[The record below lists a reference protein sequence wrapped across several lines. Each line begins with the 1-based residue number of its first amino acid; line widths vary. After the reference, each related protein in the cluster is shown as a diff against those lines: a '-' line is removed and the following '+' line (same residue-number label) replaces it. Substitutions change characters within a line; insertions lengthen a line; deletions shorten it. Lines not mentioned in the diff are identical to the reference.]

1 MGMQVWRKIPFGMV
15 SDGLTANCEKMLIL
29 PRYLS
34 SFLRATMTDKLHS
47 PFYAHLS
54 RLRFIKRWGLM
65 RNAVEEDVAQHSW
78 EVAVLAHALAVI
90 ARDVFGKTVDPN
102 AVATRALF
110 HDATEAIT
118 GDLPTPVKY
127 SPAMRH
133 ATANLEDEVSKEMV
147 ALLPEA
153 LRPALTPMIDH
164 HEWPALDAQLVK
176 SADRLA
182 AWLKCRAELRYGNR
196 EFEQAEQQVKSKI
209 MEHQTDEVRYFLQHF
224 GPAYDLTLDSLMR
237 GEG

>member
-1 MGMQVWRKIPFGMV
+1 
-15 SDGLTANCEKMLIL
+15 
-29 PRYLS
+29 
-34 SFLRATMTDKLHS
+34 
-47 PFYAHLS
+47 
-54 RLRFIKRWGLM
+54 M

-90 ARDVFGKTVDPN
+90 SRDVFGQNVDPN

-133 ATANLEDEVSKEMV
+133 ATAHLEDEVSQEMV

-153 LRPALTPMIDH
+153 LRPAIRPLIDH
-164 HEWPALDAQLVK
+164 HDWPEAEARLVK

-196 EFEQAEQQVKSKI
+196 EFEQAAQQVRAKI
-209 MEHQTDEVRYFLQHF
+209 DEHMTQEVEYFLKAF
-224 GPAYDLTLDSLMR
+224 GSAYELTLDSLMQ
-237 GEG
+237 GEA

>member
-1 MGMQVWRKIPFGMV
+1 MPQSVA
-15 SDGLTANCEKMLIL
+15 S
-29 PRYLS
+29 
-34 SFLRATMTDKLHS
+34 HS

-78 EVAVLAHALAVI
+78 EVAILAHALAVI
-90 ARDVFGKTVDPN
+90 ARDVLGKPVDPN
-102 AVATRALF
+102 SVATRALF

-133 ATANLEDEVSKEMV
+133 ATANLEGEVCEEMLR
-147 ALLPEA
+147 LLPESV
-153 LRPALTPMIDH
+153 RPALRAAMDH
-164 HEWPALDAQLVK
+164 HEWPSEEARLIK

-182 AWLKCRAELRYGNR
+182 AWLKCRAELRYGNT
-196 EFEQAEQQVKSKI
+196 EFAQAATQVRAKI
-209 MEHQTDEVRYFLQHF
+209 DEHMTPEVAYFLETF
-224 GPAYDLTLDSLMR
+224 GSAYELTLDSLMQ
-237 GEG
+237 GE

>member
-1 MGMQVWRKIPFGMV
+1 MPDK
-15 SDGLTANCEKMLIL
+15 
-29 PRYLS
+29 S
-34 SFLRATMTDKLHS
+34 SAPS

-90 ARDVFGKTVDPN
+90 SRDVFGQNVDPN
-102 AVATRALF
+102 SVATRALF

-133 ATANLEDEVSKEMV
+133 ATAHLEDEVSQEMV

-153 LRPALTPMIDH
+153 LRPAIRPLIDH
-164 HEWPALDAQLVK
+164 HDWPEAEARLVK

-196 EFEQAEQQVKSKI
+196 EFEQAAQQVRSKI
-209 MEHQTDEVRYFLQHF
+209 DEHMTPEVEYFLKAF
-224 GPAYDLTLDSLMR
+224 GSAYELTLDSLMQ
-237 GEG
+237 GEA

>member
-1 MGMQVWRKIPFGMV
+1 MPDK
-15 SDGLTANCEKMLIL
+15 
-29 PRYLS
+29 S
-34 SFLRATMTDKLHS
+34 SAPS

-90 ARDVFGKTVDPN
+90 SRDVFGQNVDPN
-102 AVATRALF
+102 SVATRALF

-133 ATANLEDEVSKEMV
+133 ATAHLEDEVSQEMV

-153 LRPALTPMIDH
+153 LRPAIRPLIDH
-164 HEWPALDAQLVK
+164 HDWPEAEARLVK

-196 EFEQAEQQVKSKI
+196 EFEQAAQQVRAKI
-209 MEHQTDEVRYFLQHF
+209 DEHMTPEVEYFLKAF
-224 GPAYDLTLDSLMR
+224 GSAYELTLDSLMQ
-237 GEG
+237 GEA

>member
-1 MGMQVWRKIPFGMV
+1 MP
-15 SDGLTANCEKMLIL
+15 
-29 PRYLS
+29 S
-34 SFLRATMTDKLHS
+34 SHPGQS

-90 ARDVFGKTVDPN
+90 ARDVLGKHSIDPN

-133 ATANLEDEVSKEMV
+133 ATANLEGEVCEEMLS
-147 ALLPEA
+147 LLPPA
-153 LRPALTPMIDH
+153 VRPALRAVMDH
-164 HEWPALDAQLVK
+164 HEWPDEEARLVK
-176 SADRLA
+176 AADRLA
-182 AWLKCRAELRYGNR
+182 AWLKCRAELRYGNK
-196 EFEQAEQQVKSKI
+196 EFEQAALQVRAKI
-209 MEHQTDEVRYFLQHF
+209 DEHMSPEVQYFLEAF
-224 GPAYDLTLDSLMR
+224 GGAYELTLDSLMQ
-237 GEG
+237 GD

>member
-1 MGMQVWRKIPFGMV
+1 MAASPTPP
-15 SDGLTANCEKMLIL
+15 SPT
-29 PRYLS
+29 
-34 SFLRATMTDKLHS
+34 HS

-78 EVAVLAHALAVI
+78 DVAVLAHALAVI
-90 ARDVFGKTVDPN
+90 SRDVFGQAIDPN

-133 ATANLEDEVSKEMV
+133 ASGNLEGEVCNEMLNLLPP
-147 ALLPEA
+147 ALLPA
-153 LRPALTPMIDH
+153 LRSAMDH
-164 HEWPALDAQLVK
+164 HEWPPEEARLIKA
-176 SADRLA
+176 ADRLA

-196 EFEQAEQQVKSKI
+196 EFEQATQQVRGKI
-209 MEHQTDEVRYFLQHF
+209 EEHMSPEVRYFLDTF
-224 GPAYDLTLDSLMR
+224 GPAFELTLDSLMQ
-237 GEG
+237 GA

>member
-1 MGMQVWRKIPFGMV
+1 MPAQP
-15 SDGLTANCEKMLIL
+15 A
-29 PRYLS
+29 
-34 SFLRATMTDKLHS
+34 HS

-90 ARDVFGKTVDPN
+90 SRDVFGKSVDPN

-133 ATANLEDEVSKEMV
+133 ATANLEGEVCAEMLN
-147 ALLPEA
+147 LLPEA
-153 LRPALTPMIDH
+153 VRPAMAPLLDH
-164 HEWPALDAQLVK
+164 HEWPEQEARLVK
-176 SADRLA
+176 AADRLA

-196 EFEQAEQQVKSKI
+196 EFEQAAAQVRAKI
-209 MEHQTDEVRYFLQHF
+209 DETMIPELKYFLDTF
-224 GPAYDLTLDSLMR
+224 GPGYEMTLDSLMQ
-237 GEG
+237 GE

>member
-1 MGMQVWRKIPFGMV
+1 MSESPV
-15 SDGLTANCEKMLIL
+15 T
-29 PRYLS
+29 
-34 SFLRATMTDKLHS
+34 HS

-65 RNAVEEDVAQHSW
+65 RNAVDEDVAQHSW

-90 ARDVFGKTVDPN
+90 SRDVFGRPIDPN
-102 AVATRALF
+102 SVATRALF

-133 ATANLEDEVSKEMV
+133 ATLNLESQVCNEMLS
-147 ALLPEA
+147 LLPSAVQPA
-153 LRPALTPMIDH
+153 LRSAMDDQQ
-164 HEWPALDAQLVK
+164 WPGEEARLIK

-196 EFEQAEQQVKSKI
+196 EFEQATEQVRSKI
-209 MEHQTDEVRYFLQHF
+209 DEHMSDEVRYFLDTF
-224 GPAYDLTLDSLMR
+224 GAAYDLTLDSLMK
-237 GEG
+237 GA

>member
-1 MGMQVWRKIPFGMV
+1 MPQPHD
-15 SDGLTANCEKMLIL
+15 S
-29 PRYLS
+29 
-34 SFLRATMTDKLHS
+34 HS

-90 ARDVFGKTVDPN
+90 SRDVLGKPVDPN

-133 ATANLEDEVSKEMV
+133 ATGDLEGEVCNEMLG
-147 ALLPEA
+147 LLPAA
-153 LRPALTPMIDH
+153 LKPALQSAMDH
-164 HEWPALDAQLVK
+164 HEWPAEEARLVK
-176 SADRLA
+176 AADRLA

-196 EFEQAEQQVKSKI
+196 EFEQAAQQVGAKI
-209 MEHQTDEVRYFLQHF
+209 DEHMVPEVRYFLDTF
-224 GPAYDLTLDSLMR
+224 GPAFELTLDSLMR
-237 GEG
+237 GE

>member
-1 MGMQVWRKIPFGMV
+1 MP
-15 SDGLTANCEKMLIL
+15 EK
-29 PRYLS
+29 S
-34 SFLRATMTDKLHS
+34 SAPS

-90 ARDVFGKTVDPN
+90 SRDVFGQNVDPN

-133 ATANLEDEVSKEMV
+133 ATAHLEDEVSQEMV

-153 LRPALTPMIDH
+153 LRPAIRPLIDH
-164 HEWPALDAQLVK
+164 HDWPEAEARLVK

-196 EFEQAEQQVKSKI
+196 EFEQAAQQVRAKI
-209 MEHQTDEVRYFLQHF
+209 DEHMTQEVEYFLKAF
-224 GPAYDLTLDSLMR
+224 GSAYELTLDSLMQ
-237 GEG
+237 GEA

>member
-1 MGMQVWRKIPFGMV
+1 MPDK
-15 SDGLTANCEKMLIL
+15 
-29 PRYLS
+29 S
-34 SFLRATMTDKLHS
+34 SAPS

-90 ARDVFGKTVDPN
+90 SRDVFGQNVDPN

-133 ATANLEDEVSKEMV
+133 ATAHLEDEVSQEMV

-153 LRPALTPMIDH
+153 LRPAIRPLIDH
-164 HEWPALDAQLVK
+164 HDWPEAEARLVK

-196 EFEQAEQQVKSKI
+196 EFEQAAQQVRAKI
-209 MEHQTDEVRYFLQHF
+209 DEHMTQEVEYFLKAF
-224 GPAYDLTLDSLMR
+224 GSAYELTLDSLMQ
-237 GEG
+237 GEA

>member
-1 MGMQVWRKIPFGMV
+1 MPDK
-15 SDGLTANCEKMLIL
+15 
-29 PRYLS
+29 S
-34 SFLRATMTDKLHS
+34 SAPS

-90 ARDVFGKTVDPN
+90 SRDVFGQNVDPN

-133 ATANLEDEVSKEMV
+133 ATAHLEDEVSQEMV

-153 LRPALTPMIDH
+153 LRPAIRPLIDH
-164 HEWPALDAQLVK
+164 HDWPEAEARLVK

-196 EFEQAEQQVKSKI
+196 EFEQAAQQVRSKI
-209 MEHQTDEVRYFLQHF
+209 DEHMTPEVEYFLKAF
-224 GPAYDLTLDSLMR
+224 GSAYELTLDSLMQ
-237 GEG
+237 GDA

>member
-1 MGMQVWRKIPFGMV
+1 M
-15 SDGLTANCEKMLIL
+15 SDDDRGAA
-29 PRYLS
+29 PG
-34 SFLRATMTDKLHS
+34 ATEPS

-54 RLRFIKRWGLM
+54 RPRFIKRWGLM

-78 EVAVLAHALAVI
+78 DVAVLAHALAVI
-90 ARDVFGKTVDPN
+90 SRDVFQQPVDPN

-133 ATANLEDEVSKEMV
+133 ATANLEGEVCEEMLGLLPP
-147 ALLPEA
+147 ALLPA
-153 LRPALTPMIDH
+153 LRPVMDH
-164 HEWPALDAQLVK
+164 HDWPPEEARLVK

-182 AWLKCRAELRYGNR
+182 AWLKCRAELRYGNT
-196 EFEQAEQQVKSKI
+196 EFAQAEQQVRGKLD
-209 MEHQTDEVRYFLQHF
+209 EHMTPELRYFLDTF
-224 GPAYDLTLDSLMR
+224 GGAFELTLDSLMQ
-237 GEG
+237 GE

>member
-1 MGMQVWRKIPFGMV
+1 MV
-15 SDGLTANCEKMLIL
+15 ARPSLHAAADFMPQTAA
-29 PRYLS
+29 P
-34 SFLRATMTDKLHS
+34 HS

-78 EVAVLAHALAVI
+78 EVAVIAHALAVI
-90 ARDVFGKTVDPN
+90 ARDVLGKSIDPN

-133 ATANLEDEVSKEMV
+133 ATQNLESEVCEEMLR
-147 ALLPEA
+147 LLPQA
-153 LRPALTPMIDH
+153 VRPALKSAMDH
-164 HEWPALDAQLVK
+164 HEWPSEEARLIK

-182 AWLKCRAELRYGNR
+182 AWLKCRAELRYGNK
-196 EFEQAEQQVKSKI
+196 EFEQATVQVKSKI
-209 MEHQTDEVRYFLQHF
+209 DEHMTPEVQYFLDAF
-224 GPAYDLTLDSLMR
+224 GSAYELTLDSLMQ
-237 GEG
+237 GE

>member
-1 MGMQVWRKIPFGMV
+1 MPSQDF
-15 SDGLTANCEKMLIL
+15 A
-29 PRYLS
+29 
-34 SFLRATMTDKLHS
+34 HS

-90 ARDVFGKTVDPN
+90 SRDVLGQAVDPQ
-102 AVATRALF
+102 AVATKALF
-110 HDATEAIT
+110 HDASEAIT

-133 ATANLEDEVSKEMV
+133 ATAHLEDEVSQEMV
-147 ALLPEA
+147 ALLPQA
-153 LRPALTPMIDH
+153 LRPALSGLIDH
-164 HEWPALDAQLVK
+164 HQWPEHEARLVK

-196 EFEQAEQQVKSKI
+196 EFEQAEQQVKGKI
-209 MEHQTDEVRYFLQHF
+209 EQHMTPEVEYFLKTF
-224 GPAYDLTLDSLMR
+224 GQAYDLTLDSLMQ
-237 GEG
+237 GEA

>member
-1 MGMQVWRKIPFGMV
+1 MPQSVA
-15 SDGLTANCEKMLIL
+15 S
-29 PRYLS
+29 
-34 SFLRATMTDKLHS
+34 HS

-78 EVAVLAHALAVI
+78 EVSILAHALAVI
-90 ARDVFGKTVDPN
+90 ARDVLGKSVDPN
-102 AVATRALF
+102 SVATRALF

-133 ATANLEDEVSKEMV
+133 ATVNLEGEVCEEMLR
-147 ALLPEA
+147 LLPEA
-153 LRPALTPMIDH
+153 VRPALRSAMDH
-164 HEWPALDAQLVK
+164 HEWPDEEARLIK

-182 AWLKCRAELRYGNR
+182 AWLKCRAELRYGNM
-196 EFEQAEQQVKSKI
+196 EFTQAATQVRAKI
-209 MEHQTDEVRYFLQHF
+209 DEHMTPEVAYFLETF
-224 GPAYDLTLDSLMR
+224 GAAYELTLDSLMQ
-237 GEG
+237 GE

>member
-1 MGMQVWRKIPFGMV
+1 MP
-15 SDGLTANCEKMLIL
+15 DL
-29 PRYLS
+29 PETPL
-34 SFLRATMTDKLHS
+34 AHS
-47 PFYAHLS
+47 PFYAHLA

-90 ARDVFGKTVDPN
+90 SRDVFGQPIDPN

-133 ATANLEDEVSKEMV
+133 ATANLEGEVCAEMLN
-147 ALLPEA
+147 LLPPA
-153 LRPALTPMIDH
+153 LRPALQGVMDH
-164 HEWPALDAQLVK
+164 HDWPVEEARLIK

-196 EFEQAEQQVKSKI
+196 EFEQATQQVRAKI
-209 MEHQTDEVRYFLQHF
+209 DEHMSPEVRYFLDTF
-224 GPAYDLTLDSLMR
+224 GAAFELTLDSLMQ
-237 GEG
+237 GE

>member
-1 MGMQVWRKIPFGMV
+1 MPSQDF
-15 SDGLTANCEKMLIL
+15 A
-29 PRYLS
+29 
-34 SFLRATMTDKLHS
+34 HS

-90 ARDVFGKTVDPN
+90 SRDVLGQAVDPQ
-102 AVATRALF
+102 AVATKALF
-110 HDATEAIT
+110 HDASEAIT

-133 ATANLEDEVSKEMV
+133 ATAHLEDEVSQEMV
-147 ALLPEA
+147 ALLPQA
-153 LRPALTPMIDH
+153 LRPALSGLIDH
-164 HEWPALDAQLVK
+164 HQWPEHEARLVK

-196 EFEQAEQQVKSKI
+196 EFEQAEQQIKGKI
-209 MEHQTDEVRYFLQHF
+209 EQHMTPEVEYFLKTF
-224 GPAYDLTLDSLMR
+224 GQAYDLTLDSLMQ
-237 GEG
+237 GEA

>member
-1 MGMQVWRKIPFGMV
+1 M
-15 SDGLTANCEKMLIL
+15 SDDDRRAAPGATA
-29 PRYLS
+29 P
-34 SFLRATMTDKLHS
+34 S

-78 EVAVLAHALAVI
+78 DVAVLAHALAVI
-90 ARDVFGKTVDPN
+90 SRDVFQQPVDPN

-133 ATANLEDEVSKEMV
+133 ATANLEGEVCNEMLSLLPP
-147 ALLPEA
+147 ALLPA
-153 LRPALTPMIDH
+153 LRPVMDH
-164 HEWPALDAQLVK
+164 HDWPPEEARLVK

-182 AWLKCRAELRYGNR
+182 AWLKCRAELRYGNT
-196 EFEQAEQQVKSKI
+196 EFAQAEQQVRGKLD
-209 MEHQTDEVRYFLQHF
+209 EHMTPELRYFLDTF
-224 GPAYDLTLDSLMR
+224 GGAFELTLDSLMQ
-237 GEG
+237 GE

>member
-1 MGMQVWRKIPFGMV
+1 LCAIGKHR
-15 SDGLTANCEKMLIL
+15 
-29 PRYLS
+29 
-34 SFLRATMTDKLHS
+34 FLREDVNPFDTASRPRLPMAALPITPS

-78 EVAVLAHALAVI
+78 DVAVLAHALAVI
-90 ARDVFGKTVDPN
+90 SRDVFGQAVDPH

-110 HDATEAIT
+110 HDAAEAIT

-133 ATANLEDEVSKEMV
+133 ATANLEGQVCNEMLN
-147 ALLPEA
+147 LLPPVLLPA
-153 LRPALTPMIDH
+153 LRSVMDDH
-164 HEWPALDAQLVK
+164 SWPPEEARLIK

-196 EFEQAEQQVKSKI
+196 EFEQATQQVRAKI
-209 MEHQTDEVRYFLQHF
+209 EEHMSPEVRYFLDTF
-224 GPAYDLTLDSLMR
+224 GPAFELTLDSLMQ
-237 GEG
+237 GA

>member
-1 MGMQVWRKIPFGMV
+1 MMSAI
-15 SDGLTANCEKMLIL
+15 LTLICCHQ
-29 PRYLS
+29 PS
-34 SFLRATMTDKLHS
+34 PMPAQTVHS

-90 ARDVFGKTVDPN
+90 ARDVFGKPIDPN

-133 ATANLEDEVSKEMV
+133 ATGSLEGEVCGEMLN
-147 ALLPEA
+147 LLPA
-153 LRPALTPMIDH
+153 AIKPAMAPLLDH
-164 HEWPALDAQLVK
+164 HAWPAEEAQLVK
-176 SADRLA
+176 AADRLA

-196 EFEQAEQQVKSKI
+196 EFEQAAAQVRAKI
-209 MEHQTDEVRYFLQHF
+209 DETMVPELQYFLDTF
-224 GPAYDLTLDSLMR
+224 GPGYELTLDSLMQ
-237 GEG
+237 GE

>member
-1 MGMQVWRKIPFGMV
+1 MPTPTV
-15 SDGLTANCEKMLIL
+15 
-29 PRYLS
+29 
-34 SFLRATMTDKLHS
+34 S

-65 RNAVEEDVAQHSW
+65 RNATEEDVAQHSW
-78 EVAVLAHALAVI
+78 EVAVLAHALALI
-90 ARDVFGKTVDPN
+90 ARDVLGKAIDPN

-127 SPAMRH
+127 SPAMRQ
-133 ATANLEDEVSKEMV
+133 ATAHLEDQIGQEMV
-147 ALLPEA
+147 KLLPLA
-153 LRPALTPMIDH
+153 LQPGVQSAMDH
-164 HEWPALDAQLVK
+164 TQWPEHEAQLVK
-176 SADRLA
+176 AADRLA

-196 EFEQAEQQVKSKI
+196 EFEQAAQQIERKI
-209 MEHQTDEVRYFLQHF
+209 HEHMLPEVRYFLDTF

-237 GEG
+237 GD

>member
-1 MGMQVWRKIPFGMV
+1 MSASLAPQ
-15 SDGLTANCEKMLIL
+15 
-29 PRYLS
+29 
-34 SFLRATMTDKLHS
+34 S

-78 EVAVLAHALAVI
+78 DVAVLAHALAVI
-90 ARDVFGKTVDPN
+90 SRDVFGQAIDPN

-133 ATANLEDEVSKEMV
+133 ATQHLEGEVCTEMLHLLPP
-147 ALLPEA
+147 ALLPA
-153 LRPALTPMIDH
+153 LKGVMDH
-164 HEWPALDAQLVK
+164 HDWPESEARLIK

-196 EFEQAEQQVKSKI
+196 EFEQAAQQVRAKLD
-209 MEHQTDEVRYFLQHF
+209 EHMSPEMQYFLDTF
-224 GPAYDLTLDSLMR
+224 GPAFELTLDSLMQ
-237 GEG
+237 GE

>member
-1 MGMQVWRKIPFGMV
+1 MPH
-15 SDGLTANCEKMLIL
+15 SL
-29 PRYLS
+29 P
-34 SFLRATMTDKLHS
+34 HS

-90 ARDVFGKTVDPN
+90 SRDVFGQGVDPN

-133 ATANLEDEVSKEMV
+133 ATAHLEDEVSHEMT
-147 ALLPEA
+147 ALVPEP
-153 LRPALTPMIDH
+153 LRPAIRAVIDH
-164 HEWPALDAQLVK
+164 HDWPDAEARLIK

-182 AWLKCRAELRYGNR
+182 AWLKCKAELRYGNR
-196 EFEQAEQQVKSKI
+196 EFEQAAQQVRAKI
-209 MEHQTDEVRYFLQHF
+209 DEHMTPEVDYFLQTF
-224 GPAYDLTLDSLMR
+224 GGAYDLTLDSLMR
-237 GEG
+237 GEA

>member
-1 MGMQVWRKIPFGMV
+1 MPP
-15 SDGLTANCEKMLIL
+15 SHDT
-29 PRYLS
+29 
-34 SFLRATMTDKLHS
+34 HS

-90 ARDVFGKTVDPN
+90 SRDVLGKAIDPN

-133 ATANLEDEVSKEMV
+133 ATGDLEGEVCNEMIGLLPV
-147 ALLPEA
+147 ALI
-153 LRPALTPMIDH
+153 PALKSAMDH
-164 HEWPALDAQLVK
+164 HEWPTEEARLVK
-176 SADRLA
+176 AADRLA

-196 EFEQAEQQVKSKI
+196 EFEQAAQQVRAKI
-209 MEHQTDEVRYFLQHF
+209 DEHMIPEVRYFLDTF
-224 GPAYDLTLDSLMR
+224 GSAFELTLDSLMQ
-237 GEG
+237 GD